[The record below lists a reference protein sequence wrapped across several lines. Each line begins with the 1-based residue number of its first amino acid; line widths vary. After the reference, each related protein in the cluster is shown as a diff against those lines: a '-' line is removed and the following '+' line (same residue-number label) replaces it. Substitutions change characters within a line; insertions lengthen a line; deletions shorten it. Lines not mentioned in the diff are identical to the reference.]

1 METTATATT
10 PTHRP
15 GGSLMLALFVVAALA
30 ALTVAASAA
39 AASRTVHDPRLDTP
53 WLSKHARL
61 DITRATVHR
70 RGTRI
75 AHTVTMR
82 AKLKP
87 ARAAERPAII
97 INTRGGKR
105 SDYEYIA
112 YGSAVFRVPRKGPA
126 EAVAPATLTA
136 KGRTWRYRFDLADVP
151 AIDTGYGWA
160 ALTQRRSGVR
170 ADIAPGNGYAKSP

>member
-10 PTHRP
+10 PTRRP
-15 GGSLMLALFVVAALA
+15 GGSLALALIAAAVLTALALA
-30 ALTVAASAA
+30 ATAA
-39 AASRTVHDPRLDTP
+39 AAGRTVHDPRLETP

-61 DITRATVHR
+61 DITRATVQRH
-70 RGTRI
+70 GTKI

-87 ARAAERPAII
+87 ARPAERPAII

-112 YGSAVFRVPRKGPA
+112 YGSAVFRAPKKGPA
-126 EAVAPATLTA
+126 VAVAPATLTG

-151 AIDTGYGWA
+151 AIETGYGWA
-160 ALTQRRSGVR
+160 ALTQRRSGKG

>member
-10 PTHRP
+10 STPRSR
-15 GGSLMLALFVVAALA
+15 GSLTLALIAALA
-30 ALTVAASAA
+30 LIALVLAASAA
-39 AASRTVHDPRLDTP
+39 AAGRTVHDPRLDTP

-61 DITRATVHR
+61 DITRATVR
-70 RGTRI
+70 RQGTKI

-105 SDYEYIA
+105 SDYEYIVF
-112 YGSAVFRVPRKGPA
+112 GSAVFRTPKKGPA
-126 EAVAPATLTA
+126 VAVAPATLTA

-151 AIDTGYGWA
+151 AIDAGYGWA
-160 ALTQRRSGVR
+160 ALTQRRSGKR